1 MVSLTWISKFR
12 SQNCELNEISRGPG
26 ACPGKFFEYSPSRTS
41 KNAVLWKLQPGSLSL
56 AS

>member
-1 MVSLTWISKFR
+1 MVILTWISKFR

-41 KNAVLWKLQPGSLSL
+41 KNAVLWKLQPCNLSL